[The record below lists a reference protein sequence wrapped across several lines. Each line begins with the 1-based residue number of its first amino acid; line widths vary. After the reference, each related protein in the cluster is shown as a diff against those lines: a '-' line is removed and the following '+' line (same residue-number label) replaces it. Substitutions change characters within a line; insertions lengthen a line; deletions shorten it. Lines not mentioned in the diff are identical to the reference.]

1 MTCTDFLAKLTDF
14 FDGNVPADLMTEV
27 EHHIAECKHCEVVLD
42 STTKTI
48 NIYRDHELYDF
59 SPELQQRIESKIMA
73 RCAGIKPAG
82 SKADHSLCK
91 S

>member
-14 FDGNVPADLMTEV
+14 FDGTVPPDLMSEV

-59 SPELQQRIESKIMA
+59 TPELQERIHTSIMT
-73 RCAGIKPAG
+73 RCAGVRCG
-82 SKADHSLCK
+82 SATEKTVAK

>member
-14 FDGNVPADLMTEV
+14 FDGAVPPELLLEV

-48 NIYRDHELYDF
+48 VMYRNHELYDF
-59 SPELQQRIESKIMA
+59 PPDVEERLHMKIMA
-73 RCAGIKPAG
+73 RCCPEEEKYA
-82 SKADHSLCK
+82 LK

>member
-14 FDGNVPADLMTEV
+14 FDGTVPPELIAEV

-48 NIYRDHELYDF
+48 NIYRSHELIDF
-59 SPELQQRIESKIMA
+59 SPELEERICTTVMA
-73 RCAGIKPAG
+73 RCATLKV
-82 SKADHSLCK
+82 
-91 S
+91 

>member
-14 FDGNVPADLMTEV
+14 FDGNVPAELMTEV
-27 EHHIAECKHCEVVLD
+27 RHHISECKHCEVVLD

-59 SPELQQRIESKIMA
+59 SPELQQRIETNIMA
-73 RCAGIKPAG
+73 RCAAVAPAKG
-82 SKADHSLCK
+82 SKVVCK

>member
-14 FDGNVPADLMTEV
+14 FDGTVPSELMEEV

-48 NIYRDHELYDF
+48 NIYRNHELYDF
-59 SPELQQRIESKIMA
+59 PPELEQRLHTSIMT
-73 RCAGIKPAG
+73 RCMSVKR
-82 SKADHSLCK
+82 
-91 S
+91 

>member
-14 FDGNVPADLMTEV
+14 FDGVPEPELLAEV

-48 NIYRDHELYDF
+48 NVYRNHELYGF
-59 SPELQQRIESKIMA
+59 PPELEQRLHTAIMT
-73 RCAGIKPAG
+73 RCAGKPAPP
-82 SKADHSLCK
+82 KV
-91 S
+91 

>member
-14 FDGNVPADLMTEV
+14 FDGQVPTELMLEV

-48 NIYRDHELYDF
+48 NIYKNHELYDF
-59 SPELQQRIESKIMA
+59 PPELEQRLHSSIMA
-73 RCAGIKPAG
+73 RCRPTAKT
-82 SKADHSLCK
+82 SK
-91 S
+91 

>member
-14 FDGNVPADLMTEV
+14 FDGTVPQNLMAEV
-27 EHHIAECKHCEVVLD
+27 QQHISECKHCEVVLD

-59 SPELQQRIESKIMA
+59 SPELQERIHSTVMA
-73 RCAGIKPAG
+73 RCVGIKAPPQ
-82 SKADHSLCK
+82 SEKQLTKA
-91 S
+91 

>member
-14 FDGNVPADLMTEV
+14 FDGTVPPKLLAEV

-48 NIYRDHELYDF
+48 VMYRNHELYDF
-59 SPELQQRIESKIMA
+59 PAELEERLSMNIMA
-73 RCAGIKPAG
+73 RCCPEDEKYAIK
-82 SKADHSLCK
+82 S
-91 S
+91 

>member
-14 FDGNVPADLMTEV
+14 FDGVVPTELMAEV

-48 NIYRDHELYDF
+48 NIYKNHELYDF
-59 SPELQQRIESKIMA
+59 PPELEQRLHTSIMA
-73 RCAGIKPAG
+73 RCCPDKHPA
-82 SKADHSLCK
+82 KHAAK
-91 S
+91 

>member
-14 FDGNVPADLMTEV
+14 FDGTVPTDLLAEV

-48 NIYRDHELYDF
+48 NIYKNHELYDF
-59 SPELQQRIESKIMA
+59 PPELEQRLHTSIMA
-73 RCAGIKPAG
+73 RCCPDTH
-82 SKADHSLCK
+82 ADKHAAK
-91 S
+91 

>member
-14 FDGNVPADLMTEV
+14 FDGTVPQDLMLEV

-59 SPELQQRIESKIMA
+59 PADLEQRLHTRIMA
-73 RCAGIKPAG
+73 RCCPPK
-82 SKADHSLCK
+82 
-91 S
+91 

>member
-14 FDGNVPADLMTEV
+14 FDGTVPPDLMAEV
-27 EHHIAECKHCEVVLD
+27 QQHIAECKHCEVVLD

-59 SPELQQRIESKIMA
+59 PPDLQQRIHSAVMA
-73 RCAGIKPAG
+73 RCAGLKVPPQADKHL
-82 SKADHSLCK
+82 SKA
-91 S
+91 

>member
-14 FDGNVPADLMTEV
+14 FDGNVPPELMLEV

-48 NIYRDHELYDF
+48 NIYRDYELYDF
-59 SPELQQRIESKIMA
+59 PADVEERLHAAILA
-73 RCAGIKPAG
+73 RCQAVAK
-82 SKADHSLCK
+82 
-91 S
+91 

>member
-14 FDGNVPADLMTEV
+14 FDGNVPPTLMAEV
-27 EHHIAECKHCEVVLD
+27 EHHISECKHCEVVLD

-59 SPELQQRIESKIMA
+59 SPELQTKMEKSIMD
-73 RCAGIKPAG
+73 RCAGWKTKLKGA
-82 SKADHSLCK
+82 KALTRS
-91 S
+91 

>member
-14 FDGNVPADLMTEV
+14 FDGTVPPDLMAEV

-59 SPELQQRIESKIMA
+59 PPDLQQRIEAKVMA
-73 RCAGIKPAG
+73 RCAALKSPPQ
-82 SKADHSLCK
+82 SEKAHTR
-91 S
+91 

>member
-14 FDGNVPADLMTEV
+14 FDGNVPPKLMAEV
-27 EHHIAECKHCEVVLD
+27 EQHIAECKHCEVVLD

-48 NIYRDHELYDF
+48 NIYRDHELFDF
-59 SPELQQRIESKIMA
+59 PPELQQRMEASIMA
-73 RCAGIKPAG
+73 RCAGIKAPPKRQ
-82 SKADHSLCK
+82 KAITK